1 MKMAYILIIITI
13 IFFISPSF
21 TYALVAG
28 TPVVATNV
36 HDGDTVSISIKS
48 LFGIVIGTE
57 KVRLIGI
64 DAPEIKQEP
73 WGRRAKKHLKKLI
86 NESGGSVHLEYDL
99 DRRDKYGRIL
109 AYLWDKKGR
118 MINQKMIEDGYATV
132 LTIPPNVKYVK
143 RFIEAQQMARKNK
156 AGMWGKANPTAK
168 ISQNA
173 MTISNSSLSACLGGR
188 F

>member
-1 MKMAYILIIITI
+1 MAYILIIITI
-13 IFFISPSF
+13 IFFISLSF

-28 TPVVATNV
+28 TPVVAANV

-86 NESGGSVHLEYDL
+86 NESGGSVYLEYDL

-118 MINQKMIEDGYATV
+118 MINEKMVEDGYATV

-156 AGMWGKANPTAK
+156 AGMWGKGNPTAK